1 MKRLVIILACMMCVM
16 SMNSQEHLKF
26 YNIPIDGELKNAVKL
41 VKKELG
47 LKGIRIKN
55 IGALMG
61 EIDGEEVMVAL
72 IGDPESK
79 IWCCAFV
86 NYNVAENWDELWQK
100 YQTINATLKAQYGE
114 PEEITEKW
122 EAPYSPT
129 NNPILALQEGKA
141 IIESIYVSEQ
151 GFIAAQISGSNS
163 IMVAYMDKIN
173 ITMLHENEGG
183 FDKILKGIENV
194 DAQIP
199 EEE

>member
-163 IMVAYMDKIN
+163 VMVAYMDKIN

-183 FDKILKGIENV
+183 FDKILKGIENM

>member
-72 IGDPESK
+72 IGAPKSK

-86 NYNVAENWDELWQK
+86 SYNVAENWDELWQK

-141 IIESIYVSEQ
+141 KIESRYVSEQ

-163 IMVAYMDKIN
+163 VMVAYMDKIN

-183 FDKILKGIENV
+183 FDKILEGLENV
-194 DAQIP
+194 DAQIH

>member
-72 IGDPESK
+72 IGDPKSK

-86 NYNVAENWDELWQK
+86 SYNVAENWDELWQK
-100 YQTINATLKAQYGE
+100 YQTINATLKVQYGE

-141 IIESIYVSEQ
+141 EIESIYVSEQ

-163 IMVAYMDKIN
+163 VMVAYMDKIN

-183 FDKILKGIENV
+183 FDKILKALENV
-194 DAQIP
+194 DAQID

>member
-72 IGDPESK
+72 IGDPKSK

-141 IIESIYVSEQ
+141 KIESIYVSEQ

-163 IMVAYMDKIN
+163 VMVAYMDKIN

-183 FDKILKGIENV
+183 FDKILEGLENV

>member
-100 YQTINATLKAQYGE
+100 YQTINATLEAQYGE

-122 EAPYSPT
+122 EEPYSPT